1 MKKRG
6 LALLMALALTLSL
19 AACGGTEET
28 PDDTAD
34 AAEEETIPSGGE
46 ADLAEEE
53 TPEEETPEEET
64 PEEDGTTVTI
74 DEIEK
79 EETDE
84 PEMGSGTADPAQK
97 PQTGTA
103 PADPNKTS
111 DAKPVQEPPSAP
123 QEPAS
128 GSGTDAQPPAEETA
142 GGTEPE
148 TPAEGTDT
156 SAVDLAAFAA
166 SVTSDQ
172 ETWPGMMAMEGESL
186 DMFYAGLS
194 GIATRQCLVQMAMIS
209 ASGDEIALVEVENS
223 ADVQAVKD
231 IFQAR
236 IDYQVGDGTAPG
248 GAWYPAPTEMWRSE
262 SRIVS
267 NGNFVM
273 LVAHTG
279 ADAVV
284 EQFNALFA

>member
-1 MKKRG
+1 MRKRG
-6 LALLMALALTLSL
+6 LALLMALALTLAL
-19 AACGGTEET
+19 AACGSTEET
-28 PDDTAD
+28 PDSEANV
-34 AAEEETIPSGGE
+34 AAEETLPTGGE
-46 ADLAEEE
+46 ADGMEEAAPDQDE
-53 TPEEETPEEET
+53 T
-64 PEEDGTTVTI
+64 GMTVTGGELE
-74 DEIEK
+74 D
-79 EETDE
+79 EETDT
-84 PEMGSGTADPAQK
+84 PELGSRPADPAQK
-97 PQTGTA
+97 PQMGTS
-103 PADPNKTS
+103 PADPSETS
-111 DAKPVQEPPSAP
+111 NAKPVQEPPETSAP

-128 GSGTDAQPPAEETA
+128 GGGTASQPPAEETA
-142 GGTEPE
+142 GTAPE
-148 TPAEGTDT
+148 TPAEGTGT
-156 SAVDLAAFAA
+156 SSVDLAAFAA
-166 SVTSDQ
+166 SVTGDQ

-223 ADVQAVKD
+223 GDVQAVKD

-248 GAWYPAPTEMWRSE
+248 GAWYPAPTEMWKNE

-279 ADAVV
+279 ADSVV

>member
-1 MKKRG
+1 MRKRG
-6 LALLMALALTLSL
+6 LALLMALALTLAL
-19 AACGGTEET
+19 AACGSTEET
-28 PDDTAD
+28 PDSEANA
-34 AAEEETIPSGGE
+34 AAEETLPTGGE
-46 ADLAEEE
+46 ADGMEEAAPDQDE
-53 TPEEETPEEET
+53 T
-64 PEEDGTTVTI
+64 GMTVTGGELE
-74 DEIEK
+74 D
-79 EETDE
+79 EETDT
-84 PEMGSGTADPAQK
+84 PELGSRPADPAQK
-97 PQTGTA
+97 PQMGTS
-103 PADPNKTS
+103 PADPSETS
-111 DAKPVQEPPSAP
+111 NAKPVQEPPETSAP

-128 GSGTDAQPPAEETA
+128 GGGTASQPPAEETA
-142 GGTEPE
+142 GTAAPE
-148 TPAEGTDT
+148 TPAEGTDA
-156 SAVDLAAFAA
+156 SSVDLTAFAA
-166 SVTSDQ
+166 SVTGDQ

-236 IDYQVGDGTAPG
+236 INYQVGDGTSPG

-279 ADAVV
+279 ADAVA

>member
-34 AAEEETIPSGGE
+34 TAEEETIPSGGE

-53 TPEEETPEEET
+53 TPEEETPEE
-64 PEEDGTTVTI
+64 DGTTEAI

>member
-34 AAEEETIPSGGE
+34 TAEETIPSGGE

-53 TPEEETPEEET
+53 TPEEETPEE
-64 PEEDGTTVTI
+64 DGTTEAI

-111 DAKPVQEPPSAP
+111 DAKPVQEPPETSAP

-128 GSGTDAQPPAEETA
+128 GGGTASQPPAEETA
-142 GGTEPE
+142 GTAAPE
-148 TPAEGTDT
+148 TPAEGTDA
-156 SAVDLAAFAA
+156 SSVDLTAFAA
-166 SVTSDQ
+166 SVTGDQ

-236 IDYQVGDGTAPG
+236 INYQVGDGTSPG

-279 ADAVV
+279 ADAVA